1 MNSHQSVAKHSGRD
15 QRLLVFFDP
24 ADALKKVVQRAR
36 FKELFGPLFRHRRA
50 KRPELLAMLYKGV
63 QIVAHH
69 FSRRRSQY
77 AASAQTARAK
87 LHRASEPSHD
97 FSLRELAGYFAG
109 EFVFSKKIFIS
120 KLTVVEHAFDFV
132 VGESRP
138 KKRVLHFI
146 DPLTVAHHLM
156 PNVER
161 CSNRAAGITGGGLNK
176 KTFESRASFN
186 RGVCKTVE
194 RNAPG

>member
-1 MNSHQSVAKHSGRD
+1 MNSDKPVAKHGGRD
-15 QRLLVFFDP
+15 QLLLACFDP

-36 FKELFGPLFRHRRA
+36 LKELFGPLFRHRRA
-50 KRPELLAMLYKGV
+50 KRPELLAMLYEGI

-77 AASAQTARAK
+77 AAGAETARAK
-87 LHRASEPSHD
+87 LHRAPEPSHD
-97 FSLRELAGYFAG
+97 FPLGKLPCNFAG
-109 EFVFSKKIFIS
+109 QFVFGRKIFIS

-132 VGESRP
+132 IAESRA

-146 DPLTVAHHLM
+146 YPLTVAHHLM

-161 CSNRAAGITGGGLNK
+161 CSNRAAGVASGRLNK
-176 KTFESRASFN
+176 EPFESCASFN
-186 RGVCKTVE
+186 RGVCKTV
-194 RNAPG
+194 